1 MLVWPIDHLTIG
13 LNIIK
18 FYNTRVYFRALISIQ
33 KSLYFIQPIS
43 LATNHKLAM
52 QKRDDITLRI
62 GPYSVEQKKF
72 IVEQVVDNHFSPRDL
87 SRKYRM
93 SSHTIRDWVKKS
105 GKTLPKTY
113 KKSGTDKDR
122 NGQENQS
129 QGCAEDNTSV
139 GEKWIC
145 GVCGH
150 VFNFERHLMSHHYS
164 NLCPGK
170 KLSEPHKDNTD
181 HDSKSNVNMTEHNGE
196 AASNFNFVDCG
207 PTIKEEIKEEVVE
220 CESDPLRLSHTV
232 QSLDEPVTYEEFFP

>member
-1 MLVWPIDHLTIG
+1 MQNREEITQMNVTHSQQQLQPWQTEQLARNVPQVDE
-13 LNIIK
+13 
-18 FYNTRVYFRALISIQ
+18 Q
-33 KSLYFIQPIS
+33 KSLTHLPYPI
-43 LATNHKLAM
+43 
-52 QKRDDITLRI
+52 
-62 GPYSVEQKKF
+62 EQKKF
-72 IVEQVVDNHFSPRDL
+72 IVEQVVDKHFAPSDL
-87 SRKYRM
+87 SRKYGM
-93 SSHTIRDWVKKS
+93 NPHTIRDWVKKF

-113 KKSGTDKDR
+113 KKSGTYKYR
-122 NGQENQS
+122 NGQEK
-129 QGCAEDNTSV
+129 GCDENNTSV

-170 KLSEPHKDNTD
+170 KLSEPPKDITD
-181 HDSKSNVNMTEHNGE
+181 DDSKSNVNMTEHNGE

-232 QSLDEPVTYEEFFP
+232 QSLDEPVTSEEFFP

>member
-1 MLVWPIDHLTIG
+1 
-13 LNIIK
+13 
-18 FYNTRVYFRALISIQ
+18 
-33 KSLYFIQPIS
+33 
-43 LATNHKLAM
+43 M

-105 GKTLPKTY
+105 GKTLPKIY
-113 KKSGTDKDR
+113 KESGTYEDH
-122 NGQENQS
+122 NGQFTKLGHTNQL
-129 QGCAEDNTSV
+129 QGCAENNASITYV
-139 GEKWIC
+139 KYVEYEKWIC

-170 KLSEPHKDNTD
+170 KLSEPHKDITD

-220 CESDPLRLSHTV
+220 YESDPLRLSHTV